1 MKFFYSFFAAATLLC
16 GYFWLTD
23 APGSGMGYATGFFA
37 LAGVGVVFY
46 NYRKFGSPWRSSL
59 SK

>member
-23 APGSGMGYATGFFA
+23 APGSGMGIATAIFA
-37 LAGVGVVFY
+37 TIGVGTALVQWV
-46 NYRKFGSPWRSSL
+46 RTGSPL
-59 SK
+59 G